1 MESTQDPL
9 QLEKCA
15 AFPPVRL
22 AASRDAHAHGSP
34 HHSAPSHNHHIFFA
48 PHTDVLRVG
57 FFDRVCM
64 HGYVCTSPTGGRRV
78 GQANQAANV
87 HPVRCLPALLWHK
100 GTSVFERRV
109 KTYVSGKRDCADDA
123 IGLASTE
130 RLEGP
135 WSGSGSWMAETFS
148 TVVHYIHSENTTD
161 LAHSREPGD
170 R

>member
-1 MESTQDPL
+1 MPMGRRTTLPHPTITTFSSRHTPTSFVLASST
-9 QLEKCA
+9 
-15 AFPPVRL
+15 
-22 AASRDAHAHGSP
+22 
-34 HHSAPSHNHHIFFA
+34 
-48 PHTDVLRVG
+48 
-57 FFDRVCM
+57 
-64 HGYVCTSPTGGRRV
+64 GYVCTSPTGGRRL

-161 LAHSREPGD
+161 LAHSREAGD